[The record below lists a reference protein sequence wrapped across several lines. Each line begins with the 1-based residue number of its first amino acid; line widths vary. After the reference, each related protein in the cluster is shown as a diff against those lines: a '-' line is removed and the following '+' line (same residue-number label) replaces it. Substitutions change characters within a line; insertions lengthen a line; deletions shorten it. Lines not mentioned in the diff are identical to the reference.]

1 MIELN
6 ERIIEKF
13 FDGSCS
19 ESEMELLAQWF
30 AESEENRKEWLK
42 LRLAYM
48 QSKFEHLSD
57 FEHVK
62 LSWED
67 LKRKRVEREMLEK
80 RITRRVMLK
89 FVRYAACVLFVM
101 GISFV
106 GYKGFQ
112 FVKYPQNIVLA
123 VAEDEP
129 TQKFLL
135 EDSTIVWISAGSS
148 LEYPKRFSSRERVV
162 SADGKVYFEVFKD
175 KQRPFLVQTETYIV
189 KVLGTS
195 FEVNSFKEERF
206 SSVTLVEGSVDVL
219 NKNKAT
225 LCRLHPGQQFELDR
239 TNRHYYLSDIN
250 VDFYTSWRKG
260 KIDFDGM
267 SFKEILRGLEHFYNV
282 KIVLDDSVN
291 MDEQLVG
298 SLTLKKDI
306 HEMMKVLKRVVP
318 FKYKIQTDTVIY
330 INP

>member
-1 MIELN
+1 MIELD

-30 AESEENRKEWLK
+30 EESEENRKEWLK
-42 LRLAYM
+42 LRLAFTR
-48 QSKFEHLSD
+48 SKFERLSD
-57 FEHVK
+57 FGHVQ
-62 LSWED
+62 LSWEE
-67 LKRKRVEREMLEK
+67 LKSRHLEHEMLVK
-80 RITRRVMLK
+80 RITRHIILNFIK
-89 FVRYAACVLFVM
+89 YAACILLVM
-101 GISFV
+101 GISV
-106 GYKGFQ
+106 AGYIGLQ
-112 FVKYPQNIVLA
+112 SVLYPQNIVLA
-123 VAEDEP
+123 VAKDEP

-135 EDSTIVWISAGSS
+135 EDGTMVWVSAGSS
-148 LEYPKRFSSRERVV
+148 LEYSKRFSSRERVV
-162 SADGKVYFEVFKD
+162 SVDGKVYFEVSKD
-175 KQRPFLVQTETYIV
+175 EQRPFLVQTEAYTV

-195 FEVNSFKEERF
+195 FEVCSFEEERF
-206 SSVTLVEGSVDVL
+206 SSVILVEGSVDVL

-239 TNRHYYLSDIN
+239 TSRHYNLSEVN

-260 KIDFDGM
+260 KINFEGM
-267 SFKEILRGLEHFYNV
+267 SFKEILKGLEHFYNV

-306 HEMMKVLKRVVP
+306 HEMMKMLKRVVP